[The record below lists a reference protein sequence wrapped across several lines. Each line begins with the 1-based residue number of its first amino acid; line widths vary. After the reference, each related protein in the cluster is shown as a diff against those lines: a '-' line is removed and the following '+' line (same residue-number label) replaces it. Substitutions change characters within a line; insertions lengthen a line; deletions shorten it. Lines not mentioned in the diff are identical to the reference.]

1 MLSLFAGGPGPS
13 SSSKYLS
20 RKGSD
25 LTATMPTKSNVRQ
38 LQIQYCPLVHRR
50 NLVAS
55 NFQIQ
60 SSKRSVS
67 RLPFLL
73 TLCFSS
79 CLEANKLHT
88 SPNQTSA
95 MYTNLKSNPDIFV
108 DTKTKFPKISRAE
121 EQDMARGINNCMY
134 FESGGH

>member
-1 MLSLFAGGPGPS
+1 MLSLFAGGPGHS

-25 LTATMPTKSNVRQ
+25 LTATMPTESNVRQ
-38 LQIQYCPLVHRR
+38 LQIQYGPLVYRR
-50 NLVAS
+50 SLVAS

-60 SSKRSVS
+60 SSKRSVL

-79 CLEANKLHT
+79 GLEANKLHAIWR
-88 SPNQTSA
+88 Q
-95 MYTNLKSNPDIFV
+95 NLALTTTLLLEYAKSKSNIRDV
-108 DTKTKFPKISRAE
+108 QKLE
-121 EQDMARGINNCMY
+121 E
-134 FESGGH
+134 